1 MVKSVCIIG
10 KSLNSL
16 WKNRLVFGFM
26 CFLAFVFWGGTPVFA
41 QNWREIITVED
52 LYRAHPDQ
60 LDKLLESLNL
70 DYPGLEKVKEAYELG
85 QPIEACEELLVYYQN
100 SNHGTHLR
108 RDNPGPS
115 EKTIAS
121 ADTLL
126 ENVFVIQNV
135 RGQLPWKPD
144 GHRDW
149 HYKGPNDDRE
159 WAWLSNRH
167 FQISQV
173 LNAYFQT
180 GNPRYVRYIDLFLR
194 DFIIDG
200 WPYPEKKSNTSVWRG
215 LEVAARAKNWTN
227 IFYSLQDNELFTPAT
242 RLLILASLVDHAHYG
257 RHFHSENNW
266 LTMEISALAT
276 IAADF
281 PEFKLAPQWLDYAA
295 KTIAES
301 MKGQV
306 YPDGTQTELTSH
318 YHSVAMLN
326 FVLFNQI
333 CERANY
339 TMPAFFDE
347 TIEKMYEYVART
359 VRPDGSRILNNDGD
373 RVSDVA
379 LISKGAEA
387 YNKPEWLFIA
397 TNGEQGR
404 EPDDGPS
411 YFYPGAG
418 HLISRSGFDREA
430 HWSFFDVG
438 PWGSGHQHNDK
449 LHLSIAAFGRD
460 FLVDAGRFAYTGMV
474 AEKFR
479 GYARG
484 SQGHNVVLIDGK
496 GQAPGPKLAEEPVP
510 GHQWAISDQFDF
522 AWSSMEGFIEMEGKV
537 EHRRGVYYQRGEF
550 WIVID
555 QINSDRPRKVDA
567 LWHWHPDCDVTVDGS
582 KTYTKHQ
589 FGNLQIVPGQDL
601 EWEIQTIVGQEE
613 PEIQGWYSVEYNKYT
628 PNPAVIY
635 STDVPGK
642 ATFVWLIHP
651 TEGPVEEASVELL
664 SVDDE
669 KARVKVVTRSGGERM
684 VTIPV
689 KGWD

>member
-1 MVKSVCIIG
+1 M
-10 KSLNSL
+10 
-16 WKNRLVFGFM
+16 
-26 CFLAFVFWGGTPVFA
+26 
-41 QNWREIITVED
+41 
-52 LYRAHPDQ
+52 
-60 LDKLLESLNL
+60 
-70 DYPGLEKVKEAYELG
+70 
-85 QPIEACEELLVYYQN
+85 
-100 SNHGTHLR
+100 
-108 RDNPGPS
+108 
-115 EKTIAS
+115 
-121 ADTLL
+121 
-126 ENVFVIQNV
+126 
-135 RGQLPWKPD
+135 
-144 GHRDW
+144 
-149 HYKGPNDDRE
+149 
-159 WAWLSNRH
+159 
-167 FQISQV
+167 
-173 LNAYFQT
+173 
-180 GNPRYVRYIDLFLR
+180 
-194 DFIIDG
+194 
-200 WPYPEKKSNTSVWRG
+200 
-215 LEVAARAKNWTN
+215 
-227 IFYSLQDNELFTPAT
+227 
-242 RLLILASLVDHAHYG
+242 
-257 RHFHSENNW
+257 
-266 LTMEISALAT
+266 
-276 IAADF
+276 
-281 PEFKLAPQWLDYAA
+281 
-295 KTIAES
+295 
-301 MKGQV
+301 
-306 YPDGTQTELTSH
+306 
-318 YHSVAMLN
+318 
-326 FVLFNQI
+326 
-333 CERANY
+333 
-339 TMPAFFDE
+339 
-347 TIEKMYEYVART
+347 
-359 VRPDGSRILNNDGD
+359 
-373 RVSDVA
+373 
-379 LISKGAEA
+379 
-387 YNKPEWLFIA
+387 
-397 TNGEQGR
+397 
-404 EPDDGPS
+404 
-411 YFYPGAG
+411 
-418 HLISRSGFDREA
+418 ISRSGFDREA

-651 TEGPVEEASVELL
+651 TEGPAEEASVELL